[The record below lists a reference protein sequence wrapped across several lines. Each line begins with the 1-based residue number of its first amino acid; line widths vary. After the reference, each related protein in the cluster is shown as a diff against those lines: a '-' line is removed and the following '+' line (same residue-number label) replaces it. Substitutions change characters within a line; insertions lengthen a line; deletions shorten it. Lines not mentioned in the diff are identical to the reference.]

1 LGFAA
6 AISDGR
12 LDVLLEPVVGLG
24 DLRPRHYEVSLRLTD
39 ENGNAVDA
47 RPGDPQLA
55 SSGLLPLLDR
65 ARLDRTANVAGRLD
79 KRGKTG
85 VVLSEYSRESL
96 TDREFLLSAKACSD
110 QYPGITGQLVLS
122 FSQNSLRSLN
132 ETQWAALA
140 ALKSIGFRFAVQDI
154 ADLDMDFGPLA
165 AVGFAFAK
173 LDADVFLEGLRSQQG
188 IVPANDISRY
198 FANLGLT
205 LIVGR
210 IDDES
215 ERARLFGFG
224 AHFGQGQLFGGAR
237 PMKVDSIART
247 EHRAA

>member
-1 LGFAA
+1 LDIAA

-12 LDVLLEPVVGLG
+12 LDVMLEPVIGLG
-24 DLRPRHYEVSLRLTD
+24 DLRPRHFEVSLRLMD
-39 ENGNAVDA
+39 ENGNAADA
-47 RPGDPQLA
+47 RPGDPHFA
-55 SSGLLPLLDR
+55 STGLLPLLDR
-65 ARLDRTANVAGRLD
+65 ARLNHTANVAGRLD

-85 VVLSEYSRESL
+85 AVLSEYCRDSL
-96 TDREFLLSAKACSD
+96 TDREFLLGAKSCSD
-110 QYPGITGQLVLS
+110 RHPGITGQLVLS
-122 FSQNSLRSLN
+122 FSQNSMRNLN

-154 ADLDMDFGPLA
+154 ADLDMDFGRLA
-165 AVGFAFAK
+165 EAGFAFAK
-173 LDADVFLEGLRSQQG
+173 LDADVFLEGLRSQHG

-198 FANLGLT
+198 FASLGLA

-210 IDDES
+210 IDDEN

-224 AHFGQGQLFGGAR
+224 VQLGQGQLFGGAR
-237 PMKVDSIART
+237 PTKVDSIART